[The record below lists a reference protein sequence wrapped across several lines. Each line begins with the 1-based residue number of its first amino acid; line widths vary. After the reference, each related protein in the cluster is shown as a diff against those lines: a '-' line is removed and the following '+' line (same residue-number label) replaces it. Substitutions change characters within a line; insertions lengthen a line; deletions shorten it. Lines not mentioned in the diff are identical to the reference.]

1 MSLGGGLNPAINAAV
16 KALTD
21 KGVHVIVAAGNE
33 AQDACNFSPASEKT
47 AITVGATED
56 TSDKV
61 TNFSNI
67 GGCLDIFAPGRKI
80 KSAGIASNDAT
91 QIFDGTSQATP
102 HVTGTV
108 ALIIGEFGNSSPA
121 KMAKTLIGFATKGV
135 IPKNTLRGSPNV
147 FLRVP
152 FNKYNHHHH
161 NY

>member
-67 GGCLDIFAPGRKI
+67 GGCLDIFAPGQRLNLLVSLLMMLLKYSMVQV
-80 KSAGIASNDAT
+80 K
-91 QIFDGTSQATP
+91 P
-102 HVTGTV
+102 H
-108 ALIIGEFGNSSPA
+108 LMLLELWP
-121 KMAKTLIGFATKGV
+121 
-135 IPKNTLRGSPNV
+135 
-147 FLRVP
+147 
-152 FNKYNHHHH
+152 
-161 NY
+161 